1 MVLDG
6 KIIGSKSKSSGCM
19 CNLMNRKNN
28 YYRVGKGGVVGFSL
42 AVCASVEVTYS
53 ASSRR

>member
-42 AVCASVEVTYS
+42 AVCASVELTYS